1 MQNDNFAVRSQ
12 KVRQKF
18 VKNLQRTLRYAG
30 FNPCVVPMEPDAHIK
45 GVRPPGSLHDA
56 LEATRS
62 SPDAL
67 IFTVAQRPFEITHV
81 NAAWEN
87 LCGYSAEEAV
97 GKTCRILR
105 GLDTSRESCDMLN
118 AALDRR
124 QGAAV
129 RLLNYSKA
137 GTPFIH
143 DLQVVP
149 LSNDGGT
156 TVTHFVGKLTP
167 WRIPAEL
174 PEYPR
179 TFEPP
184 GESYATQSAR
194 VRMPTTLRPLQ
205 CKRASHR
212 FGMQTEGRLT
222 DSFVVSSMSRAPR
235 IIGRGTAHA
244 AMIFTELLRK
254 EQYELQRAASVSS
267 STCSS
272 SRSTRSPRTRTSPHP
287 ETRLRFGHESSVGQN
302 GKSDSTVAW
311 SRMPIQLSDS
321 DGSDASS
328 PSDSCTV
335 SSEVQRAA
343 RSELAR
349 QMEHSKELQT
359 ALEASQ
365 KEMEQLQGR
374 ISKLETIAHAA
385 PQDIGSSSVAAPD
398 RPLCAAPCHTRA
410 VATATMATATT
421 ATAMKSVNSVRS
433 PEVDDDVARMPPMLP
448 RRTKI
453 SRDKISEVLANLQDL
468 AKARPKAPNRQVHF
482 TTGSGSRWN

>member
-1 MQNDNFAVRSQ
+1 
-12 KVRQKF
+12 
-18 VKNLQRTLRYAG
+18 
-30 FNPCVVPMEPDAHIK
+30 MEPDAHMK
-45 GVRPPGSLHDA
+45 GGRPPGSLHDA
-56 LEATRS
+56 LEAARS

-87 LCGYSAEEAV
+87 LCGYSADEAV

-129 RLLNYSKA
+129 RLLNYTKA
-137 GTPFIH
+137 GTPFIN

-156 TVTHFVGKLTP
+156 RVTHFVGKLTP
-167 WRIPAEL
+167 WRVPAER

-179 TFEPP
+179 AFQPP
-184 GESYATQSAR
+184 GESYATQSTR
-194 VRMPTTLRPLQ
+194 EGMPTTLRQLHR
-205 CKRASHR
+205 KSSSHR
-212 FGMQTEGRLT
+212 FGMQTEGRLM
-222 DSFVVSSMSRAPR
+222 DSFVVSSLSRAPR
-235 IIGRGTAHA
+235 IIGRDTAHA

-254 EQYELQRAASVSS
+254 EQYELQRPTSAS
-267 STCSS
+267 SS

-287 ETRLRFGHESSVGQN
+287 ENRLRVGQN
-302 GKSDSTVAW
+302 GKSDITVAW
-311 SRMPIQLSDS
+311 STRMPIQLSDS
-321 DGSDASS
+321 DGSEVSS
-328 PSDSCTV
+328 PSDSLAV
-335 SSEVQRAA
+335 SSEVLKAA

-359 ALEASQ
+359 ALEASR
-365 KEMEQLQGR
+365 KEMEQLQDR
-374 ISKLETIAHAA
+374 ISKLDTMAHAA
-385 PQDIGSSSVAAPD
+385 PQDIRSSSVVAPD
-398 RPLCAAPCHTRA
+398 RPLCEAPCHTRP

-421 ATAMKSVNSVRS
+421 ATAMKSVRS

-448 RRTKI
+448 RRMTI
-453 SRDKISEVLANLQDL
+453 SRDKVSEVLANLQDL
-468 AKARPKAPNRQVHF
+468 AKARHKAPNRLVH
-482 TTGSGSRWN
+482 

>member
-1 MQNDNFAVRSQ
+1 M
-12 KVRQKF
+12 
-18 VKNLQRTLRYAG
+18 
-30 FNPCVVPMEPDAHIK
+30 
-45 GVRPPGSLHDA
+45 
-56 LEATRS
+56 
-62 SPDAL
+62 
-67 IFTVAQRPFEITHV
+67 
-81 NAAWEN
+81 
-87 LCGYSAEEAV
+87 
-97 GKTCRILR
+97 
-105 GLDTSRESCDMLN
+105 
-118 AALDRR
+118 
-124 QGAAV
+124 
-129 RLLNYSKA
+129 
-137 GTPFIH
+137 
-143 DLQVVP
+143 
-149 LSNDGGT
+149 
-156 TVTHFVGKLTP
+156 
-167 WRIPAEL
+167 
-174 PEYPR
+174 
-179 TFEPP
+179 
-184 GESYATQSAR
+184 
-194 VRMPTTLRPLQ
+194 
-205 CKRASHR
+205 
-212 FGMQTEGRLT
+212 

-254 EQYELQRAASVSS
+254 EQYELQRAASARNS
-267 STCSS
+267 
-272 SRSTRSPRTRTSPHP
+272 STRSPRTRTSPHP
-287 ETRLRFGHESSVGQN
+287 ETRLRFGHESRVGQN

-321 DGSDASS
+321 DGSDVSS

-385 PQDIGSSSVAAPD
+385 PQDIGSSSVVAPD

-448 RRTKI
+448 RRSTI
-453 SRDKISEVLANLQDL
+453 SRDKFSEVLANLQDL
-468 AKARPKAPNRQVHF
+468 AKARPKAPNRHVH
-482 TTGSGSRWN
+482 

>member
-1 MQNDNFAVRSQ
+1 M
-12 KVRQKF
+12 
-18 VKNLQRTLRYAG
+18 
-30 FNPCVVPMEPDAHIK
+30 K
-45 GVRPPGSLHDA
+45 GGRPPGSLHDA
-56 LEATRS
+56 LEAARS

-129 RLLNYSKA
+129 RLLNYTKA
-137 GTPFIH
+137 GTPFIN

-205 CKRASHR
+205 CKRTSHR

-222 DSFVVSSMSRAPR
+222 DSFVVSSMSHAPR

-254 EQYELQRAASVSS
+254 EQYELQRAASARNS
-267 STCSS
+267 
-272 SRSTRSPRTRTSPHP
+272 STRSPRTRTSPHP

-311 SRMPIQLSDS
+311 STRTPRNSSSPSASTRSPRTPTVAWSARMPIQDSDS
-321 DGSDASS
+321 DGSDASL

-359 ALEASQ
+359 ALEASR
-365 KEMEQLQGR
+365 KEIKQLQDR
-374 ISKLETIAHAA
+374 ISKLETMAHAA
-385 PQDIGSSSVAAPD
+385 PQDIGSSSVVAPD

-421 ATAMKSVNSVRS
+421 ATAMKSVKSVNSVRS

-448 RRTKI
+448 RRSTI
-453 SRDKISEVLANLQDL
+453 SRDKVSEVLANLQDL
-468 AKARPKAPNRQVHF
+468 AKARPKAPNRHVH
-482 TTGSGSRWN
+482 